1 MYRSVS
7 KNDVSYIVVLFTNT
21 KVNTMPLPLIPAIF
35 LGTSAIAGVKG
46 LLDTVN
52 AGFQIAAAKESYE
65 SRHTQYLIVESIYVY
80 ERKYTEE
87 RLQDLGKVRLD
98 ALVTLGNVVVFL
110 KRAKIKERELYEKI
124 HITPQQLE
132 KWEITSTY
140 AIDALTGVT
149 QGVGAGAAVAMAAYN
164 LVGVLGSASTGT
176 SILSLSGAAA
186 TSATLAWLGGGSLA
200 VGGGGMTLGAIVLGG
215 LITGPALLVGSFFIG
230 AKAEEI
236 RTTVSNECAKIDVA
250 EAQMNQHV
258 TAYRMIRLRID
269 EVEKTTIKVNQ
280 ALTNLLGT
288 AHPENLEDV
297 YTVAK
302 SAQALAALLD
312 QTILYTN
319 RRISGGK

>member
-1 MYRSVS
+1 
-7 KNDVSYIVVLFTNT
+7 
-21 KVNTMPLPLIPAIF
+21 MPLPLIPAII

-46 LLDTVN
+46 LLDTAN

-65 SRHTQYLIVESIYVY
+65 TRHTQYLIVEEVYAY

-87 RLQDLGKVRLD
+87 RLQDLGKVRLN

-110 KRAKIKERELYEKI
+110 KRAKIKDRELYEKI

-132 KWEITSTY
+132 QWEITSTY

-149 QGVGAGAAVAMAAYN
+149 KGIGAGAAVAMAAYN
-164 LVGVLGSASTGT
+164 LVGALGSASTGT
-176 SILSLSGAAA
+176 AILSLSGAAA
-186 TSATLAWLGGGSLA
+186 TNATLAWLGGGSLA
-200 VGGGGMTLGAIVLGG
+200 VGGGGMALGSIVLGG
-215 LITGPALLVGSFFIG
+215 LVTGPALLVASFFIG

-236 RTTVSNECAKIDVA
+236 RTAVFNECAKIDVA

-269 EVEKTTIKVNQ
+269 EVEKATREVNQ
-280 ALTNLLGT
+280 ALTNLLGDV
-288 AHPENLEDV
+288 HPENLEDV

-312 QTILYTN
+312 QAILDTN
-319 RRISGGK
+319 GRISEGE